1 MAARANA
8 RTKKHSVWP
17 WHKKRGRDLTE
28 AEKLRRG
35 PIDLPF
41 LMLTLM
47 LLAVGLVMLLSA
59 SSYASL
65 YDKSAGYTVVD
76 GVIQEYGDPMYYF
89 KRQAIFAVIGVVAM
103 FLVSRMDYQYLR
115 IVSVPFLALSIVLL
129 LLVVTPLGISANG
142 ARRWLYL
149 LLVIRKGPTYE
160 PSELVKLGVILFFS
174 AGLCKRRTE
183 SPKFDKQLKQPW
195 EGIRSFFY
203 WSDLRELMPYI
214 CILAVIL
221 LILVVQHHL
230 SGAIL
235 IVVAAAAIMFA
246 AGIKLGWFAA
256 GGIGAVAAIYV
267 VLFVVGYNGDRIKTW
282 LDPWWSPTDESY
294 QTLQGLYAVAS
305 GGLNGLGFGM
315 SRQKYLYLPEE
326 QNDMIFAIICE
337 ELGMIGAIMIMV
349 LFAMLIIRGYYL
361 ALHAKDRFGTL
372 LIVGIITLLA
382 TQVFLNIAVVLNVIP
397 NTGISLP
404 FFSYGGTAL
413 AIQLVEMG
421 IVLAVSRQIAAPTQ
435 G

>member
-1 MAARANA
+1 
-8 RTKKHSVWP
+8 
-17 WHKKRGRDLTE
+17 
-28 AEKLRRG
+28 
-35 PIDLPF
+35 
-41 LMLTLM
+41 
-47 LLAVGLVMLLSA
+47 
-59 SSYASL
+59 
-65 YDKSAGYTVVD
+65 
-76 GVIQEYGDPMYYF
+76 
-89 KRQAIFAVIGVVAM
+89 
-103 FLVSRMDYQYLR
+103 
-115 IVSVPFLALSIVLL
+115 
-129 LLVVTPLGISANG
+129 
-142 ARRWLYL
+142 
-149 LLVIRKGPTYE
+149 
-160 PSELVKLGVILFFS
+160 
-174 AGLCKRRTE
+174 
-183 SPKFDKQLKQPW
+183 
-195 EGIRSFFY
+195 
-203 WSDLRELMPYI
+203 
-214 CILAVIL
+214 
-221 LILVVQHHL
+221 
-230 SGAIL
+230 
-235 IVVAAAAIMFA
+235 
-246 AGIKLGWFAA
+246 
-256 GGIGAVAAIYV
+256 
-267 VLFVVGYNGDRIKTW
+267 LFVVGYNGDRIQTW
-282 LDPWWSPTDESY
+282 LDPWWDPTDKSY